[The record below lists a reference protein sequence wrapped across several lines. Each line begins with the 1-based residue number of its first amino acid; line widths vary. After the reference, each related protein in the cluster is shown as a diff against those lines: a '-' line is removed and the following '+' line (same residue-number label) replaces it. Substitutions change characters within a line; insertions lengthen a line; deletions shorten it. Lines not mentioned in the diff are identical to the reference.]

1 VKKSHENSDIF
12 LCPPAENKN
21 IISIKDVGGSG
32 KISGTG
38 HRDEVVVFN
47 QRSDASAKHFLS
59 QTKKQRG

>member
-1 VKKSHENSDIF
+1 M
-12 LCPPAENKN
+12 LCMYMGGALTLL
-21 IISIKDVGGSG
+21 DVFGGSG